1 MNRAIPD
8 ASPLAR
14 ARRRR
19 ASARGIPFG
28 ADAPKLSSALLL
40 EGRPPCR
47 PWIATDRTAPV
58 PPNASKIAPRSFIC
72 AGFFLLCLLA
82 SASGALPP
90 KPEHYVEDK
99 AGILSP
105 ATKAA
110 LNSKLEQF
118 ERDSSDQVLVATFPD
133 VPADY
138 QMEDFT
144 QRTAEAWG
152 VGQKKTDNG
161 AVLFLFP
168 KSHKIRIEVG
178 YGLEGAIP
186 DAVAKRIIQNEIVP
200 AFRAGDFDG
209 GVTRAVAAILAAA
222 KGEYHGAGRTVADNN
237 SGTAATGS
245 PATGI
250 PVFLI
255 FFFLVPFLII
265 VLNLA
270 RNSGACYGPTG
281 RRISWFT
288 DFSGG
293 GFSGGSGGG
302 GGGFGSSGGG
312 FSGGGGSFGGGG
324 ASGGW

>member
-1 MNRAIPD
+1 MSRATPD
-8 ASPLAR
+8 VR
-14 ARRRR
+14 ALSRGRRRR
-19 ASARGIPFG
+19 ATAR
-28 ADAPKLSSALLL
+28 L
-40 EGRPPCR
+40 
-47 PWIATDRTAPV
+47 
-58 PPNASKIAPRSFIC
+58 IC
-72 AGFFLLCLLA
+72 AGLFVLCLLA

-105 ATKAA
+105 AAKAA
-110 LNSKLEQF
+110 LNSRLEQF

-152 VGQKKTDNG
+152 VGQKKNDNG
-161 AVLFLFP
+161 VVLFFFP
-168 KSHKIRIEVG
+168 GSHKIRIEVG

-209 GVTRAVAAILAAA
+209 GVTRGVAAILAAA
-222 KGEYHGAGRTVADNN
+222 KGEYQGTGRTGAEEP
-237 SGTAATGS
+237 S
-245 PATGI
+245 GI
-250 PVFLI
+250 PLILIVLFLSI
-255 FFFLVPFLII
+255 FIII
-265 VLNLA
+265 VSSMVFN
-270 RNSGACYGPTG
+270 RGACYGATG
-281 RRISWFT
+281 RRSSWFS
-288 DFSGG
+288 DSY
-293 GFSGGSGGG
+293 SGGSGGG
-302 GGGFGSSGGG
+302 GGFSGGGGGG

>member
-1 MNRAIPD
+1 M
-8 ASPLAR
+8 
-14 ARRRR
+14 RRH
-19 ASARGIPFG
+19 
-28 ADAPKLSSALLL
+28 
-40 EGRPPCR
+40 
-47 PWIATDRTAPV
+47 RTA
-58 PPNASKIAPRSFIC
+58 
-72 AGFFLLCLLA
+72 AGLVFAGLVFLRLLA
-82 SASGALPP
+82 PASGALPP

-105 ATKAA
+105 AAKAA

-152 VGQKKTDNG
+152 VGQKKNNNG

-168 KSHKIRIEVG
+168 GSHKIRIEVG

-186 DAVAKRIIQNEIVP
+186 DAVAKRIIQSEIVP

-209 GVTRAVAAILAAA
+209 GVTRGVNAILAAA
-222 KGEYHGAGRTVADNN
+222 KGEYQGTGQTNADKYI
-237 SGTAATGS
+237 GI

-255 FFFLVPFLII
+255 FFFLVLFLII
-265 VLNLA
+265 VSNIA
-270 RNSGACYGPTG
+270 RNSGAYYGSTG
-281 RRISWFT
+281 RRSSWFP
-288 DFSGG
+288 DSSIGR
-293 GFSGGSGGG
+293 SV
-302 GGGFGSSGGG
+302 GGFGGESSSGGGGG

>member
-1 MNRAIPD
+1 MSTPIPD
-8 ASPLAR
+8 AR
-14 ARRRR
+14 ALSRGRGRR
-19 ASARGIPFG
+19 A
-28 ADAPKLSSALLL
+28 
-40 EGRPPCR
+40 
-47 PWIATDRTAPV
+47 TAGWV
-58 PPNASKIAPRSFIC
+58 C
-72 AGFFLLCLLA
+72 AGLCFLCLLA
-82 SASGALPP
+82 STSGALPP
-90 KPEHYVEDK
+90 KPEHYVEDN

-105 ATKAA
+105 AAKAA

-152 VGQKKTDNG
+152 VGQKKNNNG

-168 KSHKIRIEVG
+168 GSHKIRIEVG

-209 GVTRAVAAILAAA
+209 GVTRGVAAILAAA
-222 KGEYHGAGRTVADNN
+222 KGEYHGTGRTGADQP
-237 SGTAATGS
+237 SLF
-245 PATGI
+245 PVLRQGI
-250 PVFLI
+250 FYLLLFIVIVSI
-255 FFFLVPFLII
+255 FF
-265 VLNLA
+265 
-270 RNSGACYGPTG
+270 RSRGTSYGSSG
-281 RRISWFT
+281 RRSFWFP
-288 DFSGG
+288 SSY
-293 GFSGGSGGG
+293 SGGSGGG
-302 GGGFGSSGGG
+302 GGFSGGGGGG

>member
-1 MNRAIPD
+1 MSRTTPDVRAL
-8 ASPLAR
+8 SR
-14 ARRRR
+14 GRRRR
-19 ASARGIPFG
+19 A
-28 ADAPKLSSALLL
+28 
-40 EGRPPCR
+40 
-47 PWIATDRTAPV
+47 TAGP
-58 PPNASKIAPRSFIC
+58 IC
-72 AGFFLLCLLA
+72 AGLFFLCLLA

-105 ATKAA
+105 AARAA

-118 ERDSSDQVLVATFPD
+118 ERDSSDQVLVAIFPD
-133 VPADY
+133 VPAGY

-152 VGQKKTDNG
+152 VGQKKSDNG
-161 AVLFLFP
+161 GVLFLFP

-186 DAVAKRIIQNEIVP
+186 DAVAKRIIQTEIVP

-209 GVTRAVAAILAAA
+209 GVTRGVAAILAAA
-222 KGEYHGAGRTVADNN
+222 KGEYHGTGRTNADSN
-237 SGTAATGS
+237 SGN
-245 PATGI
+245 PATGV

-255 FFFLVPFLII
+255 FFFLVLFIII
-265 VLNLA
+265 VSNMA
-270 RNSGACYGPTG
+270 RNSGAYYGSTG
-281 RRISWFT
+281 RRSSWFP
-288 DFSGG
+288 DS
-293 GFSGGSGGG
+293 FSGGSGGG
-302 GGGFGSSGGG
+302 GDFGGGGGG